1 MKSKSGTAALLAAS
15 VLVPAAPAFAQ
26 DKADARAAEIAAM
39 RAKVESLEAEMAAL
53 KAEKPAEESGTTIS
67 WKGAPLI
74 EDKDSGWSFK
84 PRGRLQ
90 YDVAH
95 VGSPDGVEDR
105 GLGFSNELGRAR
117 LGVGGTVGSGEG
129 GGGKK
134 GW

>member
-1 MKSKSGTAALLAAS
+1 
-15 VLVPAAPAFAQ
+15 
-26 DKADARAAEIAAM
+26 M
-39 RAKVESLEAEMAAL
+39 RAKGECLEAEMAAL

-95 VGSPDGVEDR
+95 VGSPDGVGDR
-105 GLGFSNELGRAR
+105 GLGFSTGLRCAR
-117 LGVGGTVGSGEG
+117 HAVGGPLTETGKAPCRERGCRTV
-129 GGGKK
+129 
-134 GW
+134 